1 MSQHRPASNPRRR
14 SSRRRSSER
23 GGTGADVVPP
33 RPYLVEWSAQTRRQR
48 GIPDVDVLR
57 EEMGAPERP
66 GWRRLLVMRG
76 REDDVDVLVGLGL
89 GEGRGRRAGWAW
101 EYPEVEAGKEAGRMA
116 VGEGGCV
123 GRQPARQG
131 IRLCRA
137 ALSTKTRI
145 PILLLDGLP
154 PNIPQGAPRPSHQA
168 RQRRRSSGPP
178 VEPPS
183 RSGLEDALWGSL
195 GADDQPLEDL
205 LAGLAY
211 DAWLDALPPPHEGDT
226 VEMLWTLAQALE
238 TNADAARAM
247 ERRGVGAG
255 VGAGGV
261 TAADWTALAERLHR
275 RMHLS
280 VAISLQHKNSQ
291 APPPNNANARSL
303 DRIAYLGG
311 LLFPATVVSGI
322 LSIEGTYGPEGSA
335 FWVFWLAAGLSSVFA
350 LLVIYADNLRTLD
363 VWIEV
368 AAGEVDDV
376 LLHHHRPRRSWRQQ
390 GDEERGEAGVTT
402 TTTTTTTDAAGV
414 YVVQRR
420 GDGTEGRAW
429 RRKELGWLGAVKKM
443 SGWYMVRGSP
453 GMEFRR
459 PGRDEGRAG

>member
-1 MSQHRPASNPRRR
+1 MSQHRPASTPRRR
-14 SSRRRSSER
+14 SSRRQSSER
-23 GGTGADVVPP
+23 GETGTDVVPP
-33 RPYLVEWSAQTRRQR
+33 RPYLVEWSAQTCRQR
-48 GIPDVDVLR
+48 GIPDVDALR
-57 EEMGAPERP
+57 GEMGAPERP
-66 GWRRLLVMRG
+66 GWRRLVVMRG
-76 REDDVDVLVGLGL
+76 REEDVDAVDAALGL
-89 GEGRGRRAGWAW
+89 GMAEGRGRRPAGWAW
-101 EYPEVEAGKEAGRMA
+101 EYPEVEADAEQGR
-116 VGEGGCV
+116 VGVGLGGCAE
-123 GRQPARQG
+123 RPTRQG

-154 PNIPQGAPRPSHQA
+154 TNVSQRAPHPSRHGP
-168 RQRRRSSGPP
+168 QRRKSSGPHA
-178 VEPPS
+178 EPPP
-183 RSGLEDALWGSL
+183 RSGLEDALWAGL
-195 GADDQPLEDL
+195 GADDWPLEDL

-211 DAWLDALPPPHEGDT
+211 DAWLSALPPPEKGDAIET
-226 VEMLWTLAQALE
+226 LWELAQALE
-238 TNADAARAM
+238 ANADAARAM
-247 ERRGVGAG
+247 ERRGAG
-255 VGAGGV
+255 PGSV
-261 TAADWTALAERLHR
+261 TASDWTALSDRLHR

-280 VAISLQHKNSQ
+280 VALSLQLKASQ
-291 APPPNNANARSL
+291 APPATNANARSL

-368 AAGEVDDV
+368 AAGEVDDA
-376 LLHHHRPRRSWRQQ
+376 LLHHHHRRRRQV

-402 TTTTTTTDAAGV
+402 ATSGV

-443 SGWYMVRGSP
+443 SGWYLVRGSP
-453 GMEFRR
+453 GMEFRM
-459 PGRDEGRAG
+459 PGRDERKVDWW